1 VRNGEDEESSS
12 PGEPQMS
19 ENTFTF
25 FNGVASHV
33 VAIAGLTAA
42 GYLSSVLSPP
52 AVCFL
57 LNDEALRK
65 RACAVNPAYREEAR
79 REFLKGAAWLF
90 GNAGPVKRA
99 AK

>member
-1 VRNGEDEESSS
+1 
-12 PGEPQMS
+12 M
-19 ENTFTF
+19 
-25 FNGVASHV
+25 
-33 VAIAGLTAA
+33 
-42 GYLSSVLSPP
+42 LSPP